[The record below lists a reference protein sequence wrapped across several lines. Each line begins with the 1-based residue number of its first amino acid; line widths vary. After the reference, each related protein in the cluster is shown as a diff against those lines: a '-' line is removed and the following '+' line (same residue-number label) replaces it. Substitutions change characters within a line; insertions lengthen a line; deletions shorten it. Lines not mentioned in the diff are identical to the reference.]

1 MNKEIT
7 ISIEEY
13 KDLIRC
19 KTLVDANKPTGIIMQ
34 TDTDVKFTSLKDE
47 LPITKAD
54 VKFAH
59 WLKQKTTTANYEV
72 WALTD
77 AISTLPVQVNNA
89 YLDVLDNGTT
99 ILSNEFNQPICVVN
113 GSYAIFIAKDE
124 E

>member
-19 KTLVDANKPTGIIMQ
+19 KNLFDANNPTSVII
-34 TDTDVKFTSLKDE
+34 KS
-47 LPITKAD
+47 D

-59 WLKQKTTTANYEV
+59 WLKQKTTTSNYEV
-72 WALTD
+72 WALND
-77 AISTLPVQVNNA
+77 KVGMFPSKINNA

-99 ILSNEFNQPICVVN
+99 ILSNVYNEPICVLN
-113 GSYAIFIAKDE
+113 GSYAIFRAKE
-124 E
+124 EE